1 MMLSLFLL
9 LALANGVMVSLS
21 RSFNGA
27 LAANKGALQASLLN
41 HLLGFLLLTLVLAV
55 YTRFQ
60 GGAVWQL
67 QATPAYTWLGGV
79 IGALFVATSSW
90 ALARLGAMACALLVI
105 SGQMLTGV
113 WLDSLSRELGWQAW
127 LGAALILAGV
137 ILQRLAAKAQTRRV
151 GSGLDAADV
160 KA

>member
-1 MMLSLFLL
+1 
-9 LALANGVMVSLS
+9 
-21 RSFNGA
+21 
-27 LAANKGALQASLLN
+27 
-41 HLLGFLLLTLVLAV
+41 
-55 YTRFQ
+55 
-60 GGAVWQL
+60 
-67 QATPAYTWLGGV
+67 
-79 IGALFVATSSW
+79 
-90 ALARLGAMACALLVI
+90 
-105 SGQMLTGV
+105 MLTGV